1 MVRIFGFTVAYDHSF
16 PHIKVM
22 GFFFFFNLRKK
33 HMGMLNIID
42 VSSAR
47 AQNAKTRLT
56 GNV

>member
-22 GFFFFFNLRKK
+22 GFFFFNLRKK

-47 AQNAKTRLT
+47 AQNAKTGLT
-56 GNV
+56 SNV